1 MIKNALRV
9 IVIVLVGSLAAY
21 GAAIAPAS
29 AMNGSHSS
37 GGGGGSGK

>member
-1 MIKNALRV
+1 MIKNALR
-9 IVIVLVGSLAAY
+9 VIVLVGSLAAY

-37 GGGGGSGK
+37 GGGGSGK